1 MVTNNP
7 GATNA
12 LKGCKFNEPWNA
24 WMCQNDYIGMLYMN
38 SLDADTKAR
47 NVAPVYIM
55 KNETGFI
62 NTVNSMANHKWD
74 GFYSGNEH
82 KSFFPI

>member
-1 MVTNNP
+1 
-7 GATNA
+7 
-12 LKGCKFNEPWNA
+12 
-24 WMCQNDYIGMLYMN
+24 MLYMN